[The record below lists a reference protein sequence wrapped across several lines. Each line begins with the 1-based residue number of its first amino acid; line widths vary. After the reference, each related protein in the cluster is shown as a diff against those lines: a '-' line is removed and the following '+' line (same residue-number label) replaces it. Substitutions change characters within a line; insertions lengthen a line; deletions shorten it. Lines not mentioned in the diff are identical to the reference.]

1 MNPLLRVPFEIP
13 FAQIQVEHIVPAVRE
28 LISESQKNI
37 DLLADMAEK
46 YGIERSFDNTIWPF
60 EESTIHLENA
70 MAVVRHLEAVSN
82 SPELREA
89 IQTIEGEV
97 SAFYS
102 SIPLNEK
109 LWIALQ
115 AVPQEGLSQIEKRCL
130 ELHIDAFRRHGAQL
144 EPELKKRALE
154 INVELQGLCTKYSQ
168 NVLDATNAYELIVED
183 EARLAGLPEHAKAA
197 AKASAEA
204 KGKAGYRFTLQAPSL
219 SPAITYIEDASIR
232 KELWEAY
239 NTRATGGQFDNRELM
254 RQILTLRR
262 EKAHLL
268 GYFTFADFVLADRM
282 AERGVIAR
290 EFVSELEKATR
301 ERFVAEHEELEQFA
315 GKKLEPWDVGYY
327 SEKMRVALYD
337 IDEEALRPYFPA
349 DQVMNGMLRLFEK
362 VLGIEVREVQGAT
375 VYDPSVKYYEIY
387 SDGRMVGAFFA
398 DWYPRESKRGGAW
411 MQNLITGGPRMD
423 GSFAPHLGVICGNM
437 TPPMPGKPALL
448 THREVETIFHEFGHL
463 LHHCLS
469 EVPIRSLSGTSV
481 PWDFV
486 ELPSQIMENWCWERT
501 SLDFF
506 AAHYETGEKIP
517 EELLTRMRRARTFR
531 GASMQMRQLGFA
543 TVDLVLHTQFDPNV
557 EMDVVELANQVLQR
571 FTPIQLP
578 ENYGM
583 ILSFT
588 HLFSG
593 PVGYAAGYYSYK
605 WAEVLDAD
613 AFSRFKEE
621 GVLNEE
627 TGQDYRRKILSRGN
641 SEPPR
646 ELFRAFMGRDPNQ
659 TALLERIG
667 LA

>member
-1 MNPLLRVPFEIP
+1 MNPLLRVPFAIP
-13 FAQIQVEHIVPAVRE
+13 FTQIQVEHIVPAIRE
-28 LISESQKNI
+28 LIAEGQKNI
-37 DLLADMAEK
+37 DDLAAQS
-46 YGIERSFDNTIWPF
+46 GGERNFANTIMPL
-60 EESTIHLENA
+60 EELPVHLENA
-70 MAVVRHLEAVSN
+70 MGAVRHLEAVSN

-115 AVPQEGLSQIEKRCL
+115 SVSPEGLTSIQRRCL
-130 ELHIDAFRRHGAQL
+130 ELHIDAFRRLGSQL
-144 EPELKKRALE
+144 EPDLKKRALE
-154 INVELQGLCTKYSQ
+154 INVELQGLCTNYSQ
-168 NVLDATNAYELIVED
+168 NVLDATNAYELIVE
-183 EARLAGLPEHAKAA
+183 EESRLAGLPEHAKAA

-219 SPAITYIEDASIR
+219 SPALTYLEDASIR
-232 KELWEAY
+232 KELWQAY
-239 NTRATGGQFDNRELM
+239 NARATDGQYDNRQLI

-282 AERGVIAR
+282 AERSVIAR

-301 ERFVAEHEELEQFA
+301 EKFLAEHEELEKFA
-315 GKKLEPWDVGYY
+315 GRKLDAWDVGYY
-327 SEKMRVALYD
+327 AEKMRVALYD

-362 VLGIEVREVQGAT
+362 ILGIEGREIAEAK
-375 VYDPSVKYYEIY
+375 VYEPSVKYYEIH

-411 MQNLITGGPRMD
+411 MQNLITGGPQTD
-423 GSFAPHLGVICGNM
+423 QSFMPHLGVICGNM

-469 EVPIRSLSGTSV
+469 EVPLRSLSGTSV

-501 SLDFF
+501 ALDFF

-517 EELLTRMRRARTFR
+517 EDLLARLRRARTYR

-543 TVDLVLHTQFDPNV
+543 MVDLVLHTEFDPNI
-557 EMDVVELANQVLQR
+557 EMDLLARANQVLQR
-571 FTPIQLP
+571 YSPIQLP

-588 HLFSG
+588 HLFAS

-627 TGQDYRRKILSRGN
+627 TGRDYRLKILSRGN

-646 ELFRAFMGRDPNQ
+646 DLFRAFMGRDPNQ
-659 TALLERIG
+659 NALLERIG
-667 LA
+667 LT

>member
-13 FAQIQVEHIVPAVRE
+13 FTQIQVEHIVPAIRE
-28 LISESQKNI
+28 LIAEGQRNI
-37 DLLADMAEK
+37 DDLAEQS
-46 YGIERSFDNTIWPF
+46 GGERNFANTILPL
-60 EESTIHLENA
+60 EESTVHLENA
-70 MAVVRHLEAVSN
+70 MGAVRHLEAVSN

-115 AVPQEGLSQIEKRCL
+115 AVSPEGLTSIQRRCL
-130 ELHIDAFRRHGAQL
+130 ELQIDGFRRLGAQL

-168 NVLDATNAYELIVED
+168 NVLDATNAYELIVE
-183 EARLAGLPEHAKAA
+183 EESRLAGLPEHAKAA
-197 AKASAEA
+197 TKASAEA

-219 SPAITYIEDASIR
+219 SPALTYLEDASIR
-232 KELWEAY
+232 KELWQAY
-239 NTRATGGQFDNRELM
+239 NARATDGQYDNRQLM

-282 AERGVIAR
+282 AERGVIAC
-290 EFVSELEKATR
+290 ENVSELEKATR
-301 ERFVAEHEELEQFA
+301 EKFLAEHEELEKYA
-315 GKKLEPWDVGYY
+315 GRKLDPWDVGFYA
-327 SEKMRVALYD
+327 EKMRVALYD

-362 VLGIEVREVQGAT
+362 ILGIEVREIAEAK
-375 VYDPSVKYYEIY
+375 VYEPSVKYYEIH

-411 MQNLITGGPRMD
+411 MQNLITGGPQTD
-423 GSFAPHLGVICGNM
+423 QSFAPHLGVICGNM
-437 TPPMPGKPALL
+437 TPPIPGKPALL

-469 EVPIRSLSGTSV
+469 EVPLRSLSGTSV

-501 SLDFF
+501 ALDFF

-517 EELLTRMRRARTFR
+517 EDLLARLRRARTYR
-531 GASMQMRQLGFA
+531 GASIQMRQLGFA
-543 TVDLVLHTQFDPNV
+543 MVDLVLHTEFDPNI
-557 EMDVVELANQVLQR
+557 EMDLLARANEVLQR
-571 FTPIQLP
+571 YSPIQLP

-588 HLFSG
+588 HLFAG

-621 GVLNEE
+621 GVLNEA
-627 TGQDYRRKILSRGN
+627 TGRDYRLKILSRGN

-646 ELFRAFMGRDPNQ
+646 DLFRAFMGRDPNQ
-659 TALLERIG
+659 DALLERIG
-667 LA
+667 LT